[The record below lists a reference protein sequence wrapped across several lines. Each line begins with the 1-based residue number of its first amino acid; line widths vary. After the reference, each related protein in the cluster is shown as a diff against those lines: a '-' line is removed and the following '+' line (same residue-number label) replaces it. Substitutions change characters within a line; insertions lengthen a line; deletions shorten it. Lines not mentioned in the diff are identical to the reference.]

1 MLLRTANV
9 GSWLKRINSAT
20 VDLLLPPRCACCSA
34 DAGDASGAPLLCQTC
49 RDELILTSWPTCPRC
64 AAAVPATG
72 NAVLACP
79 HCRDAK
85 LRFDR
90 TMALGSYDGLL
101 RDWVMRMK
109 QDRSGLAARALA
121 DLAWREQGGP
131 LEELAV
137 DVVAAVPMSPRRRWQ
152 RGVNPPQIVAERLA
166 AKLHKPAATLLRQV
180 RNIPPQLGLS
190 RPGRF
195 ANVAGRMAVRSGY
208 SLQSAH
214 VLVVDDILTTGAT
227 ASEAARAL
235 KRSGATTVSVFVL
248 ARTPDGA

>member
-1 MLLRTANV
+1 V
-9 GSWLKRINSAT
+9 
-20 VDLLLPPRCACCSA
+20 
-34 DAGDASGAPLLCQTC
+34 
-49 RDELILTSWPTCPRC
+49 
-64 AAAVPATG
+64 
-72 NAVLACP
+72 VLDCP
-79 HCRDAK
+79 HCREAK

-90 TMALGSYDGLL
+90 AIALGSYDGRL

-121 DLAWREQGGP
+121 DLAWSELSAAIQ
-131 LEELAV
+131 ELAV
-137 DVVAAVPMSPRRRWQ
+137 DVVTAVPMGPWRRWQ

-166 AKLHKPAATLLRQV
+166 AKLHKPAASLLRQV

-195 ANVAGRMAVRSGY
+195 ANVAGRMAVKSGY

-235 KRSGATTVSVFVL
+235 KRAGAERVTTVVL
-248 ARTPDGA
+248 ARTPGDV